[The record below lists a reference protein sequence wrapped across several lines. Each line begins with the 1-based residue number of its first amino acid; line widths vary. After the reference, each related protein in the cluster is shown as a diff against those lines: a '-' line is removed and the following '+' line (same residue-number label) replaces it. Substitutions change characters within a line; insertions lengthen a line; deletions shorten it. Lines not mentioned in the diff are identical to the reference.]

1 MAARLGLGLALGLI
15 LTRTKHQ
22 VRRLLSRP
30 NYDPGG
36 ATYLTWLRPLPFVD
50 TKSYRDM
57 LCIIRWLHD
66 FLAAVPLVLILLG
79 DGQTVLRMRDLKR
92 LHPDAHKDVLVC
104 NDGFHSH
111 AHFMFA
117 VFILWWDCYLQ
128 RLANLLEK
136 EKVGP
141 HLKNLEHNSWEH
153 SLQFILPIVVATF
166 VFLTRHVTNPP
177 PALLLRDPALY
188 VALVQNAS
196 GIVMLEFL
204 RHAGLPVMWWHR
216 AGRAEDSHILDDL
229 HALAFHVY
237 RTSHKTSSTQI
248 SLMHLISIFGTHPEL
263 RAFIRRHMFVSQLG
277 RVGAS
282 VYSGRAMEVGNEMQK
297 ERNLSS
303 AVLDS
308 LLFTQL
314 LQPMMHVYRAWKAV
328 TSTVEP
334 GDIGFRANIV
344 NEVEKLVEFFVTEV
358 GTDLVTRTEMNSF
371 WHTGQQR
378 NMRGSDVRDSRP
390 WEWIWQVAEGRSRGK
405 GMAAT
410 ESWWAYT
417 QRHIRDHMFYQ

>member
-1 MAARLGLGLALGLI
+1 M
-15 LTRTKHQ
+15 
-22 VRRLLSRP
+22 
-30 NYDPGG
+30 
-36 ATYLTWLRPLPFVD
+36 
-50 TKSYRDM
+50 
-57 LCIIRWLHD
+57 
-66 FLAAVPLVLILLG
+66 
-79 DGQTVLRMRDLKR
+79 
-92 LHPDAHKDVLVC
+92 
-104 NDGFHSH
+104 
-111 AHFMFA
+111 
-117 VFILWWDCYLQ
+117 
-128 RLANLLEK
+128 
-136 EKVGP
+136 
-141 HLKNLEHNSWEH
+141 
-153 SLQFILPIVVATF
+153 
-166 VFLTRHVTNPP
+166 
-177 PALLLRDPALY
+177 LLRDPALY

-248 SLMHLISIFGTHPEL
+248 SLMHLLSIFGTHPEL
-263 RAFIRRHMFVSQLG
+263 RGFIRRHMFVSQLG

-303 AVLDS
+303 AVFDS

-358 GTDLVTRTEMNSF
+358 GTDLVTRTDMNSF